1 MKLTK
6 SLFLAF
12 AGLGLFA
19 CSNEEVVDNGG
30 IDGGATVT
38 VKIADVISRALE
50 TPTEGDNNDEFPVD
64 IQSALLTL
72 EAAAGGVQNME
83 IKDKLSD
90 GEGTITLSQVRNP
103 TKLTL
108 VINNGQESGL
118 ELKDVVKTG
127 LAEPLYASTTQFE
140 STSETEYTA
149 TLQPEHRLA
158 RLQFSGLEFET
169 AGSSYT
175 ALHLDGIY
183 LNGAIE
189 VEGNTVNKL
198 IANESGAWTTV
209 TSWSAPVFDEINAT
223 VIGADPD
230 KGPWPNKK
238 DDIEQCYAYNILPNG
253 NDLPKLTVCFSGAV
267 QSNVV
272 GAGEYRYARVATYKV
287 EKKVEG
293 EDLSGL
299 AGVDENGT
307 ITEFV
312 PGYIYNIT
320 KLEMADEDLGPTPEG
335 GKDIT
340 LTATVD
346 VKAWTLINGTVEW
359 Q

>member
-38 VKIADVISRALE
+38 VKIADVISRASA
-50 TPTEGDNNDEFPVD
+50 TPTTGDNNDKIPVV
-64 IQSALLTL
+64 IQTAQLTL
-72 EAAAGGVQNME
+72 EAAAGGVQNMD

-90 GEGTITLSQVRNP
+90 GTGTITLSQVRNP

-118 ELKDVVKTG
+118 ELEDVVNTG
-127 LAEPLYASTTQFE
+127 LAEPLYASTTQFTP
-140 STSETEYTA
+140 TSETEYTA

-158 RLQFSGLEFET
+158 RLQFSGLDFET

-189 VEGNTVNKL
+189 VEGNTGEKL
-198 IANESGAWTTV
+198 IANESGAWATV
-209 TSWSAPVFDEINAT
+209 KSSWSAPVFDEINAT

-238 DDIEQCYAYNILPNG
+238 DETEQCYAYNILPNG
-253 NDLPKLTVCFSGAV
+253 SDLPKLTVCFSGAE
-267 QSNVV
+267 QPNVV
-272 GAGEYRYARVATYKV
+272 GAGVYRYARVATYKV
-287 EKKVEG
+287 EG
-293 EDLSGL
+293 NFSGL
-299 AGVDENGT
+299 AGVDEYGT

-320 KLEMADEDLGPTPEG
+320 KLEMADKDLGPTPEG

-340 LTATVD
+340 LTATVT
-346 VKAWTLINGTVEW
+346 VTPWKLINGTVEW

>member
-19 CSNEEVVDNGG
+19 CSNEEVVDNGA
-30 IDGGATVT
+30 IDGDATVT
-38 VKIADVISRALE
+38 VKIADVISRAPA
-50 TPTEGDNNDEFPVD
+50 TSTTGANNDKIPVV
-64 IQSALLTL
+64 IRKAKLIL
-72 EAAAGGVQNME
+72 EAATGGNE
-83 IKDKLSD
+83 LD
-90 GEGTITLSQVRNP
+90 ITQELNESNNQFTFSQVRNP

-108 VINNGQESGL
+108 VINDGQESGL
-118 ELKDVVKTG
+118 VLENVVNTG
-127 LAEPLYASTTQFE
+127 LEEPLYASTTQFTP
-140 STSETEYTA
+140 TSETEYTA

-175 ALHLDGIY
+175 SLRLDGIY
-183 LNGAIE
+183 LNGAIT
-189 VEGNTVNKL
+189 VEGETDKL

-209 TSWSAPVFDEINAT
+209 ESWTAPVYDAINKI
-223 VIGADPD
+223 VIGAGAEA
-230 KGPWPNKK
+230 GPWPSTG
-238 DDIEQCYAYNILPNG
+238 CYAYNILPNG
-253 NDLPKLTVCFSGAV
+253 SDLPKLTVCFSDAV
-267 QSNVV
+267 QPNVV
-272 GAGEYRYARVATYKV
+272 GAGIYRYARVATYKV
-287 EKKVEG
+287 EG
-293 EDLSGL
+293 NDFSGL
-299 AGVDENGT
+299 AGVEENGT

-320 KLEMADEDLGPTPEG
+320 KLKMADEDLGPTPEG

-340 LTATVD
+340 LTATVT
-346 VKAWTLINGTVEW
+346 VEPWTLINGTVEW

>member
-38 VKIADVISRALE
+38 VKIADVISRAPA
-50 TPTEGDNNDEFPVD
+50 TPTMGDNNDEFPVD
-64 IQSALLTL
+64 IQSAKLIL
-72 EAAAGGVQNME
+72 EAAAGGDE
-83 IKDKLSD
+83 LD
-90 GEGTITLSQVRNP
+90 ITQELKESNSQFTFSQVRNP

-108 VINNGQESGL
+108 VINDGQESGL
-118 ELKDVVKTG
+118 VLEDVVNTG
-127 LAEPLYASTTQFE
+127 LAEPLYASTTQFTP
-140 STSETEYTA
+140 TSETEYTA

-158 RLQFSGLEFET
+158 RLQFSGLDFKT

-175 ALHLDGIY
+175 ALRLDGIY
-183 LNGAIE
+183 LNGAIK
-189 VEGNTVNKL
+189 VEGTTGDKL
-198 IANESGAWTTV
+198 IANASGAWTTV
-209 TSWSAPVFDEINAT
+209 KDWSAPVFDEINKI
-223 VIGADPD
+223 VIGAGAED
-230 KGPWPNKK
+230 GPWPSAG
-238 DDIEQCYAYNILPNG
+238 CYAYNILPNG
-253 NDLPKLTVCFSGAV
+253 NDLPKLTVCFSGAE
-267 QSNVV
+267 QPNVV
-272 GAGEYRYARVATYKV
+272 GAGTYRYARVATYKV
-287 EKKVEG
+287 EG
-293 EDLSGL
+293 NDFSGL
-299 AGVDENGT
+299 AGVEENGT

-320 KLEMADEDLGPTPEG
+320 KLEMADKDLGPTPEG

-340 LTATVD
+340 LTATVT
-346 VKAWTLINGTVEW
+346 VTPWKLINGTVEW